1 MKPTKIRQSGVEE
14 QYMQR
19 LYTQHTKKNANNKLI
34 IAGSAALL
42 MAISSPTVIA
52 QQVNDALN
60 NDAQQEDTTEVIL
73 VSGVRASLEDALNV
87 KRGASSIVDA
97 ISATDIDALPALDLG
112 EALQAIPG
120 IQLERSGEGRQ
131 SEISLRGLSGGFVK
145 TTAFGQSFAT
155 PSRSSSAEGA
165 ANPFSAFEAGI
176 FDGVTVVKTPTA
188 DMQAGGI
195 AGTVDKQLQQ
205 ALSKPS
211 GRYSISVGG
220 RYEELTSN
228 WDPSFK
234 VSGTQHLIKDE
245 LAVAFKLAASGQTFR
260 RDTANF
266 INYET
271 LGLEH
276 PRGGTRGTNSE
287 TIEAYKERWNIPDEA
302 EVRGVAESR
311 NVSEFSDGDR
321 VSFHG
326 NIEWQPIDELKLGA
340 HLLYTK
346 RNLDSGTKQDGGYFS
361 GMNARNARNND
372 MFHRIEPDMETAP
385 FLYDVNSE
393 GNDVYGV
400 SKVHITDGA
409 WQITNRETTFLE
421 ESKGLMLYGDYLL
434 EDWKFDGVVSHSE
447 STNQFMNLGLDF
459 RIQGHHSPSQR
470 VNGVNGPVIPTG
482 IDVTIDSAGGNM
494 GQAMTTGTGWEDIN
508 FGTGWVPT
516 SNLSS
521 NCVSNRSEI
530 NDNRK
535 IAFCLTGRVDEPK
548 REYSSAEFNAQRYT
562 DFGIGDSLRFD
573 SIKFG
578 GRFTKETLE
587 NRDQNIT
594 AAGANVTNITQSTL
608 VGNTLLS
615 DGQASY
621 FNGNYPGA
629 FGLDGGWLTV
639 DNADFSS
646 ALQDGLLPVE
656 NGVIA
661 EPTGFYERFLGPHP
675 QRYATNF
682 SADQDI
688 MALYFMTNF
697 SGELGSV
704 LYTGNIGGR
713 YIRTENTF
721 NGEVRDRNNV
731 LGDILIP
738 TTVDHD
744 YDHFLPSANISFE
757 LSEDIIVR
765 AAYSEGIVRPNL
777 RIMTPSTDLRSND
790 TTATINL
797 PSALVEPYDAKNYDL
812 SVEWYN
818 REGSAISVGLFKKTI
833 SNFFGNPVEVCPQG
847 DPLIIDILGSDI
859 TRSDNGAS
867 LGDFTCTQNEPF
879 ITDDGESVNRD
890 VTVNQRLNSDAE
902 IELNGVEVAIQQKL
916 DFLPYPWNGFGGVF
930 NYTYIDQNSDDDVN
944 DDINRLYKV
953 APESFNLIG
962 YYENDGFSLRVAYN
976 WKDDSLLRA
985 TNTYLGLLPRVQ
997 KASGRLDAVAAY
1009 KVNKNVKVFLRGYN
1023 LTDEQRKEYWGFD
1036 ERAVARVD
1044 YTGKVYEVSVNYT
1057 F

>member
-1 MKPTKIRQSGVEE
+1 M
-14 QYMQR
+14 
-19 LYTQHTKKNANNKLI
+19 QHTNTQTSKFKYRNNFLI
-34 IAGSAALL
+34 ASSAAVLL
-42 MAISSPTVIA
+42 TVSSPTVIA

-60 NDAQQEDTTEVIL
+60 NEAPQDESTEIIE
-73 VSGVRASLEDALNV
+73 VSGVRASLENALNV
-87 KRGASSIVDA
+87 KRSSASIVDA

-112 EALQAIPG
+112 EALQAVPG

-155 PSRSSSAEGA
+155 PSRSYSPEGA

-188 DMQAGGI
+188 DMQVGGI

-205 ALSKPS
+205 ALSKKS
-211 GRYSISVGG
+211 GKYSISVGG

-234 VSGTQHLIKDE
+234 VSGTQHLIENE

-271 LGLEH
+271 LGLVH
-276 PRGGTRGTNSE
+276 PRGGARGSNSD
-287 TIEAYKERWNIPDEA
+287 TIDAYREKWGIADDA
-302 EVRGVAESR
+302 EVRGIAESR
-311 NVSEFSDGDR
+311 NVSEYSDGDR
-321 VSFHG
+321 LSFHG
-326 NIEWQPIDELKLGA
+326 NIEWKPIDDLKLGA

-346 RNLDSGTKQDGGYFS
+346 RDLESGTKQDAGFFS
-361 GMNARNARNND
+361 GMNGRNARNND
-372 MFHRIEPDMETAP
+372 MFHRIEPDMDTAP

-400 SKVHITDGA
+400 SKVNITDGA
-409 WQITNRETTFLE
+409 WQATNRETTFLE
-421 ESKGLMLYGDYLL
+421 ESKGLILYGDYFA
-434 EDWKFDGVVSHSE
+434 ENWKLDGVVSHSE
-447 STNQFMNLGLDF
+447 STNQFMNVGLDF
-459 RIQGHHSPSQR
+459 RIQGHHSPTQR
-470 VNGVNGPVIPTG
+470 VNGVNGDVVPTG
-482 IDVTIDSAGGNM
+482 LDITIDTAGGDISN
-494 GQAMTTGTGWEDIN
+494 AMTSATGWDSIN
-508 FGTGWVPT
+508 WGGGWVPT
-516 SNLSS
+516 TNLSA
-521 NCVSNRSEI
+521 NCISNRNEA

-535 IAFCLTGRVDEPK
+535 IAFCLTGRIDEPK
-548 REYSSAEFNAQRYT
+548 REYSSAEFNALRYT
-562 DFGIGDSLRFD
+562 DFGLGDALRVD

-578 GRFTKETLE
+578 GRFTKEVLE
-587 NRDQNIT
+587 NRDQQLT
-594 AAGANVTNITQSTL
+594 GAGVNLTNITQDTL
-608 VGNTLLS
+608 YGSSLLS
-615 DGQASY
+615 SGQSSY
-621 FNGNYPGA
+621 FNGNYPGS
-629 FGLDGGWLTV
+629 FGADGGWLTV
-639 DNADFSS
+639 DNAEFTAD
-646 ALQDGLLPVE
+646 LQDGLLPIDGAV
-656 NGVIA
+656 VA
-661 EPTGFYERFLGPHP
+661 SPSGFYERFIGPHP

-682 SADQDI
+682 SADQNI
-688 MALYFMTNF
+688 VAMYAMANF

-704 LYTGNIGGR
+704 LYSGNIGGR
-713 YIRTENTF
+713 YVKTENTF
-721 NGEVRDRNNV
+721 DGQIRDRNNA

-757 LSEDIIVR
+757 VHEDVIIR

-777 RIMTPSTDLRSND
+777 RIMTPSTDLRSNN
-790 TTATINL
+790 TTATVSL

-833 SNFFGNPVEVCPQG
+833 SNFFGNAIEICPQG
-847 DPLIIDILGSDI
+847 DPLVVDILGSDI
-859 TRSDNGAS
+859 TRTDTTDG
-867 LGDFTCTQNEPF
+867 GFTCTQNEPF
-879 ITDDGESVNRD
+879 LNDDGEFVTRD
-890 VTVNQRLNSDAE
+890 VVVNQRMNSPAE
-902 IELNGVEVAIQQKL
+902 IELNGVELAIQQKL

-930 NYTYIDQNSDDDVN
+930 NYTYIDQDSDDDVN

-985 TNTYLGLLPRVQ
+985 TNTYLGLLPRTQ
-997 KASGRLDAVAAY
+997 KASGRLDAVASY
-1009 KVNKNVKVFLRGYN
+1009 KINSNFKVFLRGYN
-1023 LTDEQRKEYWGFD
+1023 LTDEKREEHWGFND
-1036 ERAVARVD
+1036 KAIARVD
-1044 YTGKVYEVSVNYT
+1044 YTGKVYEVSVNYN